1 MQRFLSI
8 FIPLIF
14 ISIILSGCVK
24 MEDAIVKTIMDW
36 EISASGL
43 TQNKVNVDGID
54 FVYFEGGKGSET
66 IVLLHGFAADKS
78 NWIRFVRTLIS
89 EYKVIIP
96 DQAGHGESGGTLKDS
111 YTISSQANRLA
122 QFTSKIGVDKFHLVG
137 NSMGGAIAFF
147 FSFQHPDR
155 VKSLGLFDSA
165 GVISPE
171 PSELS
176 KLLTRGENPLIADSA
191 ESYERLLDFTMEDPP
206 FLPWPFANVMSR
218 KSTPRKGLN
227 EKIFADIIKP
237 GKYTAQ
243 QVLSAIKT
251 PVLILWGKEDRVIHV
266 SSVSVFERYLSNQKN
281 IVLENVGH
289 APMVERP
296 EQTANI
302 IKDFIR
308 GEL

>member
-8 FIPLIF
+8 FLTLIF

-24 MEDAIVKTIMDW
+24 MENALVETIMDW
-36 EISASGL
+36 EISSSGL
-43 TQNKVNVDGID
+43 TQKKVNAGGID
-54 FVYFEGGKGSET
+54 FVYFEGGQGTET

-78 NWIRFVRTLIS
+78 NWIRFVRTLVS

-96 DQAGHGESGGTLKDS
+96 DQAGHGDSSGTLKDS
-111 YTISSQANRLA
+111 YSISLQATRLE
-122 QFTSKIGVDKFHLVG
+122 QFTREIGVDKFHLLG
-137 NSMGGAIAFF
+137 NSMGGTIAFVYA
-147 FSFQHPDR
+147 FQYPER
-155 VKSLGLFDSA
+155 VKSLALFDSG

-171 PSELS
+171 ASELS
-176 KLLTRGENPLIADSA
+176 KLLAKGENPLIADSA

-218 KSTPRKGLN
+218 KSKPRKGLN

-251 PVLILWGKEDRVIHV
+251 PTLILWGKEDRVIDV
-266 SSVSVFERYLSNQKN
+266 SSVSVFERYLSNHKTV
-281 IVLENVGH
+281 ILENVGH

-296 EQTANI
+296 EETANI
-302 IKDFIR
+302 LNDFIKDQ
-308 GEL
+308 L